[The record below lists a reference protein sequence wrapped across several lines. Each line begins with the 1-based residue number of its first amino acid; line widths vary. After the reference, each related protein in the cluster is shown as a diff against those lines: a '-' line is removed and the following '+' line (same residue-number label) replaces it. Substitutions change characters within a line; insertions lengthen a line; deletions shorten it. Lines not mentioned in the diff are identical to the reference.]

1 MNKYSVAV
9 EIIKKASK
17 ATRWIRVDAEN
28 SAVAMKLAQNIAKAA
43 PSVMKAAA
51 KVVRVVK

>member
-17 ATRWIRVDAEN
+17 ATRWIRVDAD
-28 SAVAMKLAQNIAKAA
+28 SSTAAMRLAQNAAKAA
-43 PSVMKAAA
+43 PSVLKAAA
-51 KVVRVVK
+51 KAVRVVR